1 MNRDDSQD
9 CLQGW
14 LLKALSTMLLP
25 VATVE
30 SGPERECKDRAAL
43 HGLLPG
49 LPSCLP
55 CWLSIFCPQP
65 LPQAQAGSSSQG
77 RPHRHMGVLHRGR
90 LTHADHFG
98 SPGSHVF
105 FSRRLRKLWSN
116 LSRAVRQLDA
126 AIVGWPSSLQSLL
139 PCLTCSTARKG
150 FLLLGHQ
157 HRCPGGRV
165 SQGLP
170 RPGAQEPPQE
180 GTGCPADVLPRRTG
194 APSPRDP

>member
-1 MNRDDSQD
+1 MSARTEPLSMGCSQV
-9 CLQGW
+9 CPPAFPAGS
-14 LLKALSTMLLP
+14 ASSVHSLSLRHKL
-25 VATVE
+25 AAAA
-30 SGPERECKDRAAL
+30 RAVL
-43 HGLLPG
+43 TGTWV
-49 LPSCLP
+49 C
-55 CWLSIFCPQP
+55 CPQ
-65 LPQAQAGSSSQG
+65 
-77 RPHRHMGVLHRGR
+77 HRGR